1 MDAITEILP
10 EVYRLPLYSKF
21 GCLYREK
28 SLNINEI
35 KVLEDYDETA
45 QDKEIADERTYFIG
59 NPLDFYVKDEKILQ
73 KRVCASR
80 VETLRAHTGRAAVQ
94 ELANMAFKNSG
105 KSATQ
110 GLSDIALRNSDRE
123 AQQLANMA
131 FRDINKERN

>member
-131 FRDINKERN
+131 FKNINRERN